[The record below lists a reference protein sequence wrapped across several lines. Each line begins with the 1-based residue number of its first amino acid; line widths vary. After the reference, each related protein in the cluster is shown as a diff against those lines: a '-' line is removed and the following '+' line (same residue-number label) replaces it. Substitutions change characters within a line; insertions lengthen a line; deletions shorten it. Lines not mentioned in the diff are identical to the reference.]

1 VGSRDCYQG
10 ACPGVFLHQP
20 DPAPPAAAIIA
31 DPGIDAARTRRTE
44 RGVIAV
50 VGAVQFVNILDFM
63 MVMPLG
69 PDFARDLQVPT
80 STLGLIGGS
89 YTAAAAVA
97 GLVGLLFLDR
107 FGRRAAL
114 VVAMAGL
121 SIGTVMG
128 AFATD
133 LHTLMAARILAG
145 LFGGPAT
152 SVALAIVTDVVP
164 AERRGRAM
172 GAVMGAFS
180 AASVLGLPLGLELAR
195 LSSWRTPFFVVAG
208 LGIVVTLLARV
219 LLPRLDGHLQAG
231 RPPAF
236 TASRL
241 RAMLVRVEV
250 QQAWLLVAT
259 TNFSSF
265 LFVPNLSALLQQ
277 NLGYPRAAL
286 GTLYLVGG
294 GISFFTM
301 RLAGRVVDRFGSA
314 RLVAVSILTVGSV
327 IACAGILQTTAV
339 PVVLMFTLFM
349 VFQSGRNVSQTT
361 LTSKVPRA
369 DERAGYQSLQSA
381 VQHGAAAAGAVSSSA
396 LLTDTGA
403 HLEGMATLSAV
414 SIAVGL
420 LGIPLAFALEAR
432 LRRCPM

>member
-1 VGSRDCYQG
+1 MARSRRGGYESRPLNPMQR
-10 ACPGVFLHQP
+10 H
-20 DPAPPAAAIIA
+20 
-31 DPGIDAARTRRTE
+31 TSE
-44 RGVIAV
+44 RAVILLVAM
-50 VGAVQFVNILDFM
+50 VQFVNILDFM

-69 PDFARDLQVPT
+69 PDFARDLHVPT

-152 SVALAIVTDVVP
+152 SIALAIVTDVVP

-195 LSSWRTPFFVVAG
+195 LSSWRSPFFVVAG
-208 LGIVVTLLARV
+208 LGVVVTLLARV

-236 TASRL
+236 TAARL
-241 RAMLVRVEV
+241 RALLVRVEV

-277 NLGYPRAAL
+277 NLGYPRADL

-294 GISFFTM
+294 GVSFFTM

-314 RLVAVSILTVGSV
+314 RLVAVSTLTVATV
-327 IACAGILQTTAV
+327 IACAGILQTTAI
-339 PVVLMFTLFM
+339 PAVLLFTLFM

-361 LTSKVPRA
+361 LTSRVPRA

-381 VQHGAAAAGAVSSSA
+381 VQHGAAAAGAISSSA

-403 HLEGMATLSAV
+403 HLEGMATLSGVA
-414 SIAVGL
+414 IAVGL
-420 LGIPLAFALEAR
+420 LGIPLAFALESR
-432 LRRCPM
+432 LRHRDM